1 MTFEADTMPD
11 VNSNDVVSSDPRTD
25 NNLNNHTFDQVITIL
40 HFNDCYNVEPR
51 TLEPA
56 GGAARFKSA
65 LKSFDSSDPIVLF
78 SGDILGPSISTY
90 KYMYTYIY
98 IYSDIYTY
106 IYSDIYIHIYSDIY
120 SFVFHYDAF
129 LFLTSFW
136 IFFL

>member
-1 MTFEADTMPD
+1 MPD

-25 NNLNNHTFDQVITIL
+25 NNLNNHTFDQVVTIL

-65 LKSFDSSDPIVLF
+65 LKSFDSCHPIVLF
-78 SGDILGPSISTY
+78 SGDILGPSIS
-90 KYMYTYIY
+90 MYICIYSYIY
-98 IYSDIYTY
+98 L
-106 IYSDIYIHIYSDIY
+106 Y

-129 LFLTSFW
+129 VFMTSFLFDFFFSP
-136 IFFL
+136 IFSPFFPPGSIHRQ